1 MKSED
6 ESRGVGNKKLT
17 KSKSGLR
24 IIPINNTARSPFEL
38 KEPTWSPDKEVRD
51 DWQLL
56 FSQQCV
62 AGNGELFPL
71 KQSCIP
77 IF

>member
-6 ESRGVGNKKLT
+6 ESRGIGNKKLT

-24 IIPINNTARSPFEL
+24 IIPISNTARSPFEL

-51 DWQLL
+51 NCQP
-56 FSQQCV
+56 
-62 AGNGELFPL
+62 PL
-71 KQSCIP
+71 SDNVWWKMASY
-77 IF
+77 FR